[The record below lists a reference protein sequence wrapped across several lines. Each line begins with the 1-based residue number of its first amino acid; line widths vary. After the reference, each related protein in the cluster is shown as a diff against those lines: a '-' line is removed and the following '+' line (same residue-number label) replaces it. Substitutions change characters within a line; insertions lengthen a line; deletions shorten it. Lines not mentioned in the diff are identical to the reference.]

1 MDYKKLTRREALKY
15 LGTTMAG
22 ITLASVGSL
31 SVFTSCTERGKK
43 RIVFYFTATG
53 NSLYAAKQFSDTPL
67 SIPQVL
73 KSDWRLFEADEI
85 GIVFPDYRAFAPQ
98 MVQRFLQEV
107 TLKAPYLFS
116 IITFGNYDCNVIES
130 WNKFAI
136 EHGVHFNYIITIKM
150 VDNYLPVFDM
160 AEQIKMDKQ
169 EEAQLQQAVSDVL
182 EEKNHI
188 PTLTDEERQQCLRVL
203 QRVPELFPISSEEVL
218 QVNKGSCNGCGFC
231 TKVCPRKN
239 FSLTEKGVENTG
251 DCEFCL
257 ACIQNCPQKAIVLKR
272 GERNKEA
279 RFRHP
284 RISLNEIVL
293 ANKQ

>member
-22 ITLASVGSL
+22 MTLASVGAL

-73 KSDWRLFEADEI
+73 KSDQRLFEADEI

-136 EHGVHFNYIITIKM
+136 EHDVHFNYITSIKM

-182 EEKNHI
+182 QEKNHI
-188 PTLTDEERQQCLRVL
+188 PTLTEEERQQCLRVL
-203 QRVPELFPISSEEVL
+203 QRVPELFPISSEELL
-218 QVNKGSCNGCGFC
+218 QVNKSSCNGCGFC

-239 FSLTEKGVENTG
+239 FSLTEKGVEHTG

-272 GERNKEA
+272 GERHKEA

>member
-1 MDYKKLTRREALKY
+1 MAL
-15 LGTTMAG
+15 LL
-22 ITLASVGSL
+22 ISL
-31 SVFTSCTERGKK
+31 H
-43 RIVFYFTATG
+43 YQ
-53 NSLYAAKQFSDTPL
+53 Y
-67 SIPQVL
+67 
-73 KSDWRLFEADEI
+73 
-85 GIVFPDYRAFAPQ
+85 PDYRAFAPL

-136 EHGVHFNYIITIKM
+136 EHNVYFNYITTIKM
-150 VDNYLPVFDM
+150 ADNYLPVFDM

-169 EEAQLQQAVSDVL
+169 EEAQLQQAVADVL
-182 EEKNHI
+182 QEKNHI
-188 PTLTDEERQQCLRVL
+188 PSLTEEERQQCLRVL
-203 QRVPELFPISSEEVL
+203 QRVPELFPISSEELL

-239 FSLTEKGVENTG
+239 FRLTEKSVEHTG

-279 RFRHP
+279 RYRHP
-284 RISLNEIVL
+284 RISLKEIVL

>member
-22 ITLASVGSL
+22 MTLASVGAL

-73 KSDWRLFEADEI
+73 KSDQRLFEADEI

-136 EHGVHFNYIITIKM
+136 EHDVHFNYITSIKM

-182 EEKNHI
+182 QEKNHI
-188 PTLTDEERQQCLRVL
+188 PTLTEEERQQCLRVL
-203 QRVPELFPISSEEVL
+203 QRVPELFPISSEELL
-218 QVNKGSCNGCGFC
+218 QVNKSSCNGCGFC

-239 FSLTEKGVENTG
+239 FSLTEKGVEHTG

>member
-73 KSDWRLFEADEI
+73 KSDQRLFEADEI

-107 TLKAPYLFS
+107 TLKASYLFS

-136 EHGVHFNYIITIKM
+136 EHNVHFNYITTIKM

-169 EEAQLQQAVSDVL
+169 EEAQLQQAVADVL
-182 EEKNHI
+182 QEKNNI
-188 PTLTDEERQQCLRVL
+188 PSLTEEERQQCLRVL
-203 QRVPELFPISSEEVL
+203 QRVPELFPISSEELL

-257 ACIQNCPQKAIVLKR
+257 ACIQNCPQKAIVLKK

>member
-15 LGTTMAG
+15 LGTTVAG
-22 ITLASVGSL
+22 MTLASTGAL
-31 SVFTSCTERGKK
+31 SMFTSCTEKGKK

-53 NSLYAAKQFSDTPL
+53 NSLYAAKKFSETPL
-67 SIPQVL
+67 SIPQIL
-73 KSDWRLFEADEI
+73 KGKNRVFEADEI
-85 GIVFPDYRAFAPQ
+85 GIVFPDYRAFAPLI
-98 MVQRFLQEV
+98 VQKFIQEV
-107 TLKAPYLFS
+107 PLKASYLFS
-116 IITFGNYDCNVIES
+116 VITFGNYDCNVIES
-130 WNKFAI
+130 WNQFAI
-136 EHGVHFNYIITIKM
+136 EHGVHFNYITTIKM

-160 AEQIKMDKQ
+160 DEQLKMDKQ
-169 EEAQLQQAVSDVL
+169 EESQLEQAVADVL

-188 PTLTDEERQQCLRVL
+188 PSLTEEERQQCLRVL
-203 QRVPELFPISSEEVL
+203 QRVPELFPISSELLLE
-218 QVNKGSCNGCGFC
+218 VNKSSCNGCGIC

-239 FSLTEKGVENTG
+239 FSLTDKGVEHTG

-279 RFRHP
+279 RYRHP

>member
-22 ITLASVGSL
+22 MTLASVGSL

-73 KSDWRLFEADEI
+73 KSDQRLFEADEI
-85 GIVFPDYRAFAPQ
+85 GIVFPDYRAFAPL

-136 EHGVHFNYIITIKM
+136 EHNVYFNYITTIKM
-150 VDNYLPVFDM
+150 ADNYLPVFDM
-160 AEQIKMDKQ
+160 VEQIKMDKQ
-169 EEAQLQQAVSDVL
+169 EEAQLQQAVTDVL
-182 EEKNHI
+182 QEKNHI
-188 PTLTDEERQQCLRVL
+188 PSLTEEERQQCLRVL
-203 QRVPELFPISSEEVL
+203 QRVPELFPISSEELL

-239 FSLTEKGVENTG
+239 FSLTEKGVEHTG

-279 RFRHP
+279 RYRHP
-284 RISLNEIVL
+284 RISLKEIVL

>member
-15 LGTTMAG
+15 LGTTVAG
-22 ITLASVGSL
+22 MTLASTGAL
-31 SVFTSCTERGKK
+31 SMFTSCTEKGKK

-53 NSLYAAKQFSDTPL
+53 NSLYAAKKFSETPL

-73 KSDWRLFEADEI
+73 KSDKRIFEADEI
-85 GIVFPDYRAFAPQ
+85 GIVFPDYRAFAPL
-98 MVQRFLQEV
+98 MVQRFIQEV

-136 EHGVHFNYIITIKM
+136 EQGVHFNYITTIKM

-160 AEQIKMDKQ
+160 NEQLKMDKQ
-169 EEAQLQQAVSDVL
+169 EESQLEQAVADVL

-188 PTLTDEERQQCLRVL
+188 PSLTEEERQQCLQVL
-203 QRVPELFPISSEEVL
+203 QRVPELFPISSELLLE
-218 QVNKGSCNGCGFC
+218 VNKSSCNGCGFC

-239 FSLTEKGVENTG
+239 FSLTDKGVEHTG

-257 ACIQNCPQKAIVLKR
+257 AYIQNCPQKAIVLKR

-279 RFRHP
+279 RYRHP

>member
-15 LGTTMAG
+15 LGTTIAG

-73 KSDWRLFEADEI
+73 KSDQRLFEADEI

-98 MVQRFLQEV
+98 IVQRFLQEV

-136 EHGVHFNYIITIKM
+136 EHNVHFNYITTIKM

-169 EEAQLQQAVSDVL
+169 EEAQLQQAVADVL
-182 EEKNHI
+182 QEKNHI
-188 PTLTDEERQQCLRVL
+188 PSLTEEERQQCLRVL
-203 QRVPELFPISSEEVL
+203 QRVPELFPISSEELL

>member
-73 KSDWRLFEADEI
+73 KSDQRLFEADEI

-136 EHGVHFNYIITIKM
+136 EHNVHFNYITTIKM

-169 EEAQLQQAVSDVL
+169 EEAQLQQAVADVL
-182 EEKNHI
+182 QEKNHI
-188 PTLTDEERQQCLRVL
+188 PSLTEEERQQCLRVL
-203 QRVPELFPISSEEVL
+203 QRVPELFPISSEELL

>member
-15 LGTTMAG
+15 WGTTMAG

-73 KSDWRLFEADEI
+73 KSDQRLFEADEI

-136 EHGVHFNYIITIKM
+136 EHNVHFNYITTIKM

-169 EEAQLQQAVSDVL
+169 EEAQLQQAVADVL
-182 EEKNHI
+182 QEKNHI
-188 PTLTDEERQQCLRVL
+188 PSLTEEERQQCLRVL
-203 QRVPELFPISSEEVL
+203 QRVPELFPISSEELL